1 MELLVLGDADVEG
14 LLSIEECIPVMEEA
28 LSALARGQSHMPLRS
43 VVAPEQAAGLMGLMP
58 AYLAGRAPAYGI
70 KVISVF
76 PGNRDLGIDSH
87 QGAVLLM
94 SPDTG
99 ENLALVN
106 ASALTGIRTAAVSA
120 LATRLLARE
129 EAGDLALV
137 GAGVQAVYHLDAMAA
152 VRRLRRVRVA
162 SRTGESARRFA
173 EQHGGRFPFA
183 IEAVESA
190 EEAVRG
196 ADLVVVATTA
206 TSPVVRGAWL
216 AAGAH
221 VNVIGG
227 PGAHEVDDD
236 AMARSALFLDDR
248 TAAEHESGEYRS
260 AVASGAIGSEHVRGA
275 IGEVLA
281 GLRPGRTSAEEVTL
295 FKSLGIA
302 VEDVAAAA
310 YVYARAKERGVGT
323 WAKR

>member
-1 MELLVLGDADVEG
+1 
-14 LLSIEECIPVMEEA
+14 
-28 LSALARGQSHMPLRS
+28 MPLRS
-43 VVAPEQAAGLMGLMP
+43 VVAPENAAGLMGLMP
-58 AYLAGRAPAYGI
+58 AYLGGEAPAYGI

-76 PGNRDLGIDSH
+76 PGNRERGIDSH

-94 SPDTG
+94 SPETG

-129 EAGDLALV
+129 DAGDVALV
-137 GAGVQAVYHLDAMAA
+137 GAGVQAAYHLDAMAA
-152 VRRLRRVRVA
+152 VRLLRRVRVA
-162 SRTGESARRFA
+162 SRTGETARRFA
-173 EQHGGRFPFA
+173 AEHGARFGFPV
-183 IEAVESA
+183 EAVESA

-206 TSPVVRGAWL
+206 TSPVVRGEWFAP
-216 AAGAH
+216 GAH

-227 PGAHEVDDD
+227 PGAREVDDE
-236 AMARSALFLDDR
+236 AMARSALYLDDR
-248 TAAEHESGEYRS
+248 VAAEHESGEYRS
-260 AVASGAIGSEHVRGA
+260 AVASGAIGPGGVRGT
-275 IGEVLA
+275 IGEVAA
-281 GLRPGRTSAEEVTL
+281 GLREGRRSADEVTL

-310 YVYARAKERGVGT
+310 AVYARARETGVGT
-323 WAKR
+323 WVRR

>member
-1 MELLVLGDADVEG
+1 MEVLVLGDGDVEE

-28 LSALARGQSHMPLRS
+28 LVALARGECHMPLRS
-43 VVAPEQAAGLMGLMP
+43 VLAPERAAGLMGLMP
-58 AYLAGRAPAYGI
+58 AFLGGRAPAYGI

-120 LATRLLARE
+120 LATRLLARGD
-129 EAGDLALV
+129 AGDLALV
-137 GAGVQAVYHLDAMAA
+137 GAGVQAIYHLDAMAA
-152 VRRLRRVRVA
+152 VRDLRRVRVT
-162 SRTGESARRFA
+162 SRTGETARCFAREHGPRFS
-173 EQHGGRFPFA
+173 FP
-183 IEAVESA
+183 IEAVDSV
-190 EEAVRG
+190 EEAVRD

-206 TSPVVRGAWL
+206 TSPVVRGAWF
-216 AAGAH
+216 APGAH

-227 PGAHEVDDD
+227 PGACEVDDD
-236 AMARSALFLDDR
+236 ALARSALFLDDR
-248 TAAEHESGEYRS
+248 TAAENESAEYRG
-260 AVASGAIGSEHVRGA
+260 AVASGAIGWEHVRGT

-281 GLRPGRTSAEEVTL
+281 GLRPGRTSSQEVTL

-310 YVYARAKERGVGT
+310 HIYVLARERGVGT
-323 WAKR
+323 LVKR

>member
-28 LSALARGQSHMPLRS
+28 LSALARGESHMPLRS

-129 EAGDLALV
+129 DADDLALV

-173 EQHGGRFPFA
+173 EQHARRFPFS

-227 PGAHEVDDD
+227 PGAHEVDDE

-260 AVASGAIGSEHVRGA
+260 ALASGAIGPEHVRGTV
-275 IGEVLA
+275 GEVLA
-281 GLRPGRTSAEEVTL
+281 GLRPGRTSPEEVTL

>member
-1 MELLVLGDADVEG
+1 MELLVLGDEDVKG
-14 LLSIEECIPVMEEA
+14 LLSIQDCMPVMEAA
-28 LSALARGQSHMPLRS
+28 LAALARGESHMPLRS

-58 AYLAGRAPAYGI
+58 AYLGGVAPAYGI

-76 PGNRDLGIDSH
+76 PGNRDRGIDLH

-129 EAGDLALV
+129 DAGDLALV
-137 GAGVQAVYHLDAMAA
+137 GAGVQAVYHLEAMAA
-152 VRRLRRVRVA
+152 VRQLRRVRVA
-162 SRTGESARRFA
+162 SRSGETARRFA
-173 EQHGGRFPFA
+173 EEQGPRFSFP
-183 IEAVESA
+183 IEAVDSV

-206 TSPVVRGAWL
+206 TSPVVHGAWI
-216 AAGAH
+216 APGAH

-227 PGAHEVDDD
+227 PGAHEVDDE
-236 AMARSALFLDDR
+236 AMARSVLFLDDR
-248 TAAEHESGEYRS
+248 VAAEHESGEYRA
-260 AVASGAIGSEHVRGA
+260 AVASGAIGPEHVRGTL
-275 IGEVLA
+275 GEVLA

-310 YVYARAKERGVGT
+310 HVYVRAREKGVGT
-323 WAKR
+323 WVRR

>member
-1 MELLVLGDADVEG
+1 MELLVLGDADVEQ
-14 LLSIEECIPVMEEA
+14 LLSIEHCMPVMEEA
-28 LSALARGQSHMPLRS
+28 LSALARGEGHMPLRS
-43 VVAPEQAAGLMGLMP
+43 VVAPERAAGLMGLMP
-58 AYLAGRAPAYGI
+58 AYLGGRAPAYGI

-87 QGAVLLM
+87 QGAVLLV
-94 SPDTG
+94 SPETG

-129 EAGDLALV
+129 DAGDLALV
-137 GAGVQAVYHLDAMAA
+137 GAGVQAVYHLDAITA

-162 SRTGESARRFA
+162 SRTGETARGFA
-173 EQHGGRFPFA
+173 DRHGPRFPFP
-183 IEAVESA
+183 IEAVESV

-236 AMARSALFLDDR
+236 AMARSALFVDDR

-260 AVASGAIGSEHVRGA
+260 AVASGAIGPAHVRGT

-310 YVYARAKERGVGT
+310 YVYARAKAEGVGT
-323 WAKR
+323 WVNR

>member
-1 MELLVLGDADVEG
+1 MELLVLGDADVEE
-14 LLSIEECIPVMEEA
+14 LLSIEECIPVMEAA
-28 LSALARGQSHMPLRS
+28 LLALARGEAHMPLRS

-58 AYLAGRAPAYGI
+58 AYLGGAAPAYGI

-76 PGNRDLGIDSH
+76 PGNRDLGLDSH

-94 SPDTG
+94 SPHTG
-99 ENLALVN
+99 ENLALVD

-120 LATRLLARE
+120 LATRLLARDD
-129 EAGDLALV
+129 AGDLALV

-162 SRTGESARRFA
+162 SHTGETARRFA
-173 EQHGGRFPFA
+173 EQQGPRFTFP
-183 IEAVESA
+183 IEAVDGV

-206 TSPVVRGAWL
+206 RSPVLHGAWL
-216 AAGAH
+216 SPGTH

-236 AMARSALFLDDR
+236 AMARFALFLDDR
-248 TAAEHESGEYRS
+248 TAAEHESGEYR
-260 AVASGAIGSEHVRGA
+260 AALASGAIGPEHVRGTL
-275 IGEVLA
+275 GEVLA
-281 GLRPGRTSAEEVTL
+281 GLRPGRTSPEEVTL

-310 YVYARAKERGVGT
+310 HVYARACETGVGT
-323 WAKR
+323 WVKR